1 MGKKAREQQPIIG
14 MLWGQLPS
22 WFYYLQQML
31 LYLKWLRESTQSAAR
46 GWKMTDYRSL
56 GRAALWT
63 PARIHRSQK
72 LWLPERQSK
81 EEPECGLKHHLNKYT
96 CRCAS
101 SQSWQNNNGGTSKGK
116 WFLLPLLL
124 NRCQLV
130 RWACISSLHSP
141 SRMFQ
146 ESAPGSLL
154 RPVKISTFIT
164 MLFFFYSPYWL
175 L

>member
-1 MGKKAREQQPIIG
+1 
-14 MLWGQLPS
+14 
-22 WFYYLQQML
+22 ML

-46 GWKMTDYRSL
+46 GWKMTDYCSL

-81 EEPECGLKHHLNKYT
+81 EEPECGPKHHLNKYT

-101 SQSWQNNNGGTSKGK
+101 SQSSQNNNGGTSKGK
-116 WFLLPLLL
+116 WCLLPLLL

-130 RWACISSLHSP
+130 RWACISSLRSP

-164 MLFFFYSPYWL
+164 TLFFFFSLHTGCYSFSFISIPGVI
-175 L
+175 